1 MITHSNVFTR
11 ALTRV
16 NVPRVTCTVET
27 LDLLLGQMRQALARA
42 RVRQEVLPDVAGTVT
57 EATLT
62 FTRAPVVLQLY
73 TGAVGRR
80 VHVDCDF
87 MRLQFS
93 LLRNTRGSNTVETQT

>member
-27 LDLLLGQMRQALARA
+27 LDLLLGQMRQTLARA
-42 RVRQEVLPDVAGTVT
+42 RVRQEVLSDVTGTVT

-73 TGAVGRR
+73 TGAVGRGVD
-80 VHVDCDF
+80 VHRDG
-87 MRLQFS
+87 MRLQLD
-93 LLRNTRGSNTVETQT
+93 LLGDAGGAQAVQTQS